1 MIKELQVIN
10 SHRLVRND
18 FNSMERSLFQNS
30 YDKNSNSL
38 QVLSNFN
45 IQKRK
50 SKSSESSIS
59 HSSSESLES
68 ENNVR

>member
-38 QVLSNFN
+38 QILSNFN
-45 IQKRK
+45 IKKRK

-59 HSSSESLES
+59 YTSSESLDS

>member
-38 QVLSNFN
+38 QILSNFN

-59 HSSSESLES
+59 YTSSESLDS